1 MRSVEEI
8 KEMIHANRKMQEI
21 LSRRDSAPA
30 SLSFIREIDDFVA
43 GSGERVGCIL
53 ATDCNPEYSLTD
65 IRKVYQDQT
74 GYECCCN
81 EFYICPEEIDGHY
94 AWTIRTLLD
103 RFVRNLEK
111 KYPGEIFCP
120 ICSVDLQEE
129 LDGITAR
136 FHLYREGEFYICKDL
151 EGFPEPVLYCIFGAP
166 EVSPREHES
175 RKPSEV
181 DADGESSGE
190 AFRAS
195 GPGSIRNTS
204 RQELTGQGGRDDERP
219 IH

>member
-103 RFVRNLEK
+103 RFV
-111 KYPGEIFCP
+111 
-120 ICSVDLQEE
+120 
-129 LDGITAR
+129 
-136 FHLYREGEFYICKDL
+136 
-151 EGFPEPVLYCIFGAP
+151 
-166 EVSPREHES
+166 
-175 RKPSEV
+175 
-181 DADGESSGE
+181 
-190 AFRAS
+190 AS
-195 GPGSIRNTS
+195 GPGSIRSTS
-204 RQELTGQGGRDDERP
+204 RQELTGHPFRP
-219 IH
+219 CKTSRAVVYWKQKRQHGTITRALP

>member
-43 GSGERVGCIL
+43 GSGERVGCIH

-81 EFYICPEEIDGHY
+81 EFYICPEEMNFTF
-94 AWTIRTLLD
+94 AR
-103 RFVRNLEK
+103 K
-111 KYPGEIFCP
+111 K
-120 ICSVDLQEE
+120 
-129 LDGITAR
+129 
-136 FHLYREGEFYICKDL
+136 
-151 EGFPEPVLYCIFGAP
+151 
-166 EVSPREHES
+166 
-175 RKPSEV
+175 
-181 DADGESSGE
+181 
-190 AFRAS
+190 
-195 GPGSIRNTS
+195 
-204 RQELTGQGGRDDERP
+204 
-219 IH
+219 